1 MQKFDTRRTLR
12 RSALL
17 ASCLTFAIPAMA
29 QDGTGASVADSS
41 PAEVQGSE
49 IVVTALK
56 RETTLQETPLAIT
69 AVTGETLADANITD
83 AFQLNRVAPGLRI
96 SEGGNGGAR
105 ITLRNIN
112 ASGEPVVGL
121 YYDDTPL
128 VSPVGVNNSAGSA
141 NPDVRLFDV
150 ERIEVLRGPQGT
162 LYGSASMAGTVRLI
176 YAKPDLVEYEG
187 ATQLMG
193 TSVKGGGLGGEAY
206 GMVNAP
212 IVPDVLGVRVVGF
225 YRERDGWIDN
235 SLRGLKDIN
244 DYESYG
250 GRVMVRFKPTDD
262 FTVDGM
268 AYIQR
273 YNGFVNN
280 WLWGQDG
287 EVLDTQYD
295 AQWLTL
301 HENADNMDLYTLSAE
316 YDFGFATLSGTVS
329 HQKRYLDYTSDS
341 SNFFIAQQANTSRCA
356 TYIGVASCDAEQL
369 EEYRTF
375 ALAQSPSAAY
385 SQQYTKADTQEIR
398 LSSNG
403 DNKLDWTVGLFHSK
417 RDGDMYSNVVLVDSE
432 SGEVIKPLSTEARMA
447 NGEVVSPA
455 SVIFRRSILDTLEQ
469 TAVYGEASYE
479 LIEGLDVTAGA
490 RWYKFDRSV
499 TGEAIIGNIII
510 GAVPGEANTATATD
524 KGWVFKFGAD
534 YEVSPDV
541 MVYGSA
547 SQGFRPGG
555 VNQVIG
561 LPAELGP
568 YGSDSIWSYEI
579 GVKSQLFDRVLTL
592 NANFYQIDWSD
603 IQVSG
608 QADAQSTG
616 STFSFI
622 SNAGAA
628 RVRGVEVETVLNPL
642 PGLNFRGNI
651 TYADAKLVEDQVTD
665 VFSASGKAGDPITGV
680 PKWTW
685 QLGAEYVKSLSD
697 DLDGLVRLDAAHTGG
712 IWTSFNYDNPYRYYL
727 PAYTE
732 LSGRI
737 GVERADGKWG
747 AYLFVNNLLDEQALT
762 SKGSGTLFGSG
773 AVRAM
778 GLTPRTIGIE
788 LRNQF

>member
-1 MQKFDTRRTLR
+1 MLNFDMRCSLR

-17 ASCLTFAIPAMA
+17 AGCILFAAPALA
-29 QDGTGASVADSS
+29 QDGTGASVADGDMHDDG
-41 PAEVQGSE
+41 A

-56 RETTLQETPLAIT
+56 RSTTVQETPLAIT
-69 AVTGETLADANITD
+69 AVTGETLADANVTD
-83 AFQLNRVAPGLRI
+83 VFQLNRVAPGLRI

-128 VSPVGVNNSAGSA
+128 ISPVGVNNSAGSA

-176 YAKPDLVEYEG
+176 YAKPDLNEYEG
-187 ATQLMG
+187 AAQLMG
-193 TSVKGGGLGGEAY
+193 TTVDGGGLGGEVY

-212 IVPDVLGVRVVGF
+212 IVSDVLGVRVVGF

-235 SLRGLKDIN
+235 SWRDLKNIN

-250 GRVMVRFKPTDD
+250 GRVMLRFQPTDD
-262 FTVDGM
+262 LTIDGM

-273 YNGFVNN
+273 YSGFVNN
-280 WLWGQDG
+280 FLWGQDN
-287 EVLDTQYD
+287 EVVSPAYD
-295 AQWLTL
+295 AAWLSL
-301 HENADNMDLYTLSAE
+301 HENADDLDLFTLSGE

-341 SNFFIAQQANTSRCA
+341 SNFFIAQQSNASRCA
-356 TYIGVASCDAEQL
+356 TYIGVESCDADQL
-369 EEYRTF
+369 EDYRTF
-375 ALAQSPSAAY
+375 ALSQSPSAAY
-385 SQQYTKADTQEIR
+385 SQQTTEADTQEIR

-403 DNKLDWTVGLFHSK
+403 DGRLDWTVGLFHSK
-417 RDGDMYSNVVLVDSE
+417 RDGDIYSNVVLVDE
-432 SGEVIKPLSTEARMA
+432 QTGRVIKPLSTEPRMA
-447 NGEVVSPA
+447 NGEVVAPA
-455 SVIFRRSILDTLEQ
+455 SVIFRRQILDTLEQ
-469 TAVYGEASYE
+469 TAAYGEGSFE
-479 LIEGLDVTAGA
+479 VIDGLNLTAGA
-490 RWYKFDRSV
+490 RWYKFDREV
-499 TGEAIIGNIII
+499 TGEAMIGNIII
-510 GAVPGEANTATATD
+510 GAVQGEADTAEAGD

-534 YEVSPDV
+534 YQVNPDL
-541 MVYGSA
+541 MIYASA
-547 SQGFRPGG
+547 SEGFRPGG

-568 YGSDSIWSYEI
+568 YASDSLWSYEI
-579 GVKSQLFDRVLTL
+579 GVKSQLFDRMLTL
-592 NANFYQIDWSD
+592 NFDVYQIDWSD

-628 RVRGVEVETVLNPL
+628 RVRGVEVEANLNPL
-642 PGLNFRGNI
+642 PGLNIRGNL

-680 PKWTW
+680 PEWTW
-685 QLGAEYVKSLSD
+685 QLGAEYVKPLSD
-697 DLDGLVRLDAAHTGG
+697 TMDGLVRLDAAHTGG
-712 IWTSFNYDNPYRYYL
+712 IWTSFDYDNPYRYYL

-737 GVERADGKWG
+737 GVEQIEGDWG
-747 AYLFVNNLLDEQALT
+747 AYLFVNNMLNEMALT

-773 AVRAM
+773 AVRGM

-788 LRNQF
+788 LRKRF